1 MTESFQEYYE
11 TFKELRT
18 EAMSIIKEMPSAAP
32 NRREQL
38 ERDARNRIEEVER
51 YLRILDQEAKG
62 GDAQMKRKMQAQ
74 IRSCHSDLEKLN
86 NNLVKAL
93 LLGNAQERRAVPV
106 TGTAGDPH
114 AHQERLDRTGAYL
127 SEAKNII
134 GETQAVGINIDNN
147 LMVQREQLERAQEN
161 VKETRADAQEAG
173 VHLASLRRKNMVSIL
188 LMWVVIFGLS
198 VAILVRILKM
208 LGAI

>member
-18 EAMSIIKEMPSAAP
+18 EAMAIIKEMPSANAS
-32 NRREQL
+32 RRDQL
-38 ERDARNRIEEVER
+38 ERDARHRIEEVER

-74 IRSCHSDLEKLN
+74 IRSCNSDLEKLN

-93 LLGNAQERRAVPV
+93 LLGNAAERQPAPA
-106 TGTAGDPH
+106 AGGSNPH
-114 AHQERLDRTGAYL
+114 VHQERLDRTGGYL
-127 SEAKNII
+127 NEAKNII

-147 LMVQREQLERAQEN
+147 LMMQREQLERAQEN
-161 VKETRADAQEAG
+161 VKDTRADAQEAG
-173 VHLASLRRKNMVSIL
+173 VHLASLRRKNMVSIA

-198 VAILVRILKM
+198 VAILVRVLKM
-208 LGAI
+208 VHAI